1 MEVSRLFLEDWTLM
15 KYLCNGI
22 EKSIKREVD
31 RFSSEDSTET
41 MNSQV
46 VDEYQYFTNVSVTKS
61 LYLSFKRALKVE
73 NSRWFK

>member
-1 MEVSRLFLEDWTLM
+1 M

-22 EKSIKREVD
+22 EKSIEREVD

-46 VDEYQYFTNVSVTKS
+46 VDEYQYFTNISVTKS
-61 LYLSFKRALKVE
+61 LYLSSKRALKAE
-73 NSRWFK
+73 NSCWFK